1 MAASSRRRSSTRYF
15 TTRTGRNRM
24 AEPVTALNGARVNGL
39 ATVEDGGLTGMITL
53 RGDLASKEMKA
64 AVKKAVGLDIPAQ
77 RQALM
82 GEGTAALW
90 MSPDELLLLCP
101 YERVTETIATLE
113 KALKGR
119 HFLAVNVSDAR
130 TYLHVSGAGAREVLA
145 KLCPVDLSGDAFSP
159 GMFRRTRMAQI
170 PAAFWLDEAGTFHLV
185 CFRSVADYAFNL
197 LKTAALPGG
206 EVGVYG

>member
-1 MAASSRRRSSTRYF
+1 
-15 TTRTGRNRM
+15 M

-53 RGDLASKEMKA
+53 RGDLSSKEVKA
-64 AVKKAVGLDIPAQ
+64 GVKKAVGLDIPAQ

-145 KLCPVDLSGDAFSP
+145 KLCPVDLSGEAFSP

-206 EVGVYG
+206 AVGVYG